1 MKLLKRTL
9 SACLALAIGAS
20 SAICANAETAK
31 NSGTDGLIV
40 DDGSAYKAYV
50 NSLSKEDNAK
60 LAKKKAAFARF
71 EKQESK
77 KGDLKVLGATKLTIP
92 GTFTLY
98 HQNKWYY
105 CAPACVQ
112 SVLKYINGSAPSQ
125 DTIAK
130 GLGTSESAGGT
141 SMSKIA
147 GYLND
152 KQSDCWYVLSSNP
165 SQTSMCNA
173 INYTITKEKDP
184 CIMGIVDRYANY
196 WHYATYGHA
205 IIANGI
211 MSDKSE
217 IQISDPDWNKDKGY
231 EPFYMKKSSTV
242 SNVCIGVIY

>member
-20 SAICANAETAK
+20 SAICANAETVK
-31 NSGTDGLIV
+31 KSGTDGLIV
-40 DDGSAYKAYV
+40 NDASTYKAYV
-50 NSLSKEDNAK
+50 NSLSKEESAK
-60 LAKKKAAFARF
+60 LAEKKTAFARF

-77 KGDLKVLGATKLTIP
+77 KSDLKKLGATKLTIP

-98 HQNKWYY
+98 QQTKWYY
-105 CAPACVQ
+105 CAPACVK
-112 SVLKYINGSAPSQ
+112 SVINYINGSAASQ
-125 DTIAK
+125 DSIAK
-130 GLGTSESAGGT
+130 SLGTSESAGGT

-165 SQTSMCNA
+165 SQTTMCNA

-184 CIMGIVDRYANY
+184 CIMGIVDKTGRY
-196 WHYATYGHA
+196 WHYRTSGHA
-205 IIANGI
+205 LVVNGI
-211 MSDKSE
+211 MNDKSE
-217 IQISDPDWNKDKGY
+217 IQFSDPAYDKSRGLD
-231 EPFYMKKSSTV
+231 PFYMKSSSTT